1 MAVTEFQSSLDRAL
15 ARWGRPATLQRLNA
29 GVVTMSLVDIPVFLR
44 GYRADEI
51 FEGSG
56 INQGD
61 SSVVM
66 SMTDLTWAGGAPRPG
81 DRMIVAGKTRSV
93 QSAALRPLD
102 EGYDIQVR

>member
-1 MAVTEFQSSLDRAL
+1 
-15 ARWGRPATLQRLNA
+15 
-29 GVVTMSLVDIPVFLR
+29 MSIVDFPVFLR

-51 FEGSG
+51 FDGSG

-61 SSVVM
+61 SAVVM
-66 SMTDLTWAGGAPRPG
+66 SMTNLTWAGGAPRPG
-81 DRMIVAGKTRSV
+81 DRLIVAGKTRSV